1 MKDLCLK
8 IIIKV
13 DNEPWQRSILLIYS
27 SVLQRLRHGRSF
39 SLSFLSA
46 PHKAPYHVTSSFRV
60 SIMVWK
66 QPRRS
71 GNRSACCSLRGQLSL
86 IWRTPPSQLFK
97 NCPVQHWRRLQ
108 ETRACL
114 LNPFLDPIIR
124 FHFHGRSCWVC
135 YGITHAKKRD
145 IFSGAFRKWSSRR
158 RELLARRAGYVFPE
172 PRVVFRLNTVWK
184 HCGWLAR
191 GARQS

>member
-1 MKDLCLK
+1 MNRDNDL
-8 IIIKV
+8 
-13 DNEPWQRSILLIYS
+13 YS
-27 SVLQRLRHGRSF
+27 SFIPAFCNVSDMAVLFHCHFCQLHTK
-39 SLSFLSA
+39 
-46 PHKAPYHVTSSFRV
+46 PPITSSFRV
-60 SIMVWK
+60 SIIVWK

-71 GNRSACCSLRGQLSL
+71 GNRSTCCFLRGQLTL

-97 NCPVQHWRRLQ
+97 NRPVQHWRRLQ
-108 ETRACL
+108 ETRACSF
-114 LNPFLDPIIR
+114 NPFLDPIIR

-135 YGITHAKKRD
+135 YGITHAKKRA